1 VNLRDGTVVHS
12 SWDRGAIID
21 DDVSIGHNEALIHA
35 CTLKSGSFVGGVS
48 ALVTDYVVE
57 LSGARVA
64 AGALVTPDQRIPEGQ
79 LWVGRPARF
88 MRTLGEE
95 DFAMF
100 RHNATQYFEPACHEQ
115 GVPIIASIPAIDA
128 S

>member
-1 VNLRDGTVVHS
+1 M
-12 SWDRGAIID
+12 
-21 DDVSIGHNEALIHA
+21 SIGHNEALIHA
-35 CTLKSGSFVGGVS
+35 CTRKSGSFVGGVS
-48 ALVTDYVVE
+48 ALVTDHVVV

-64 AGALVTPDQRIPEGQ
+64 AGALVTPDQRIREGH

-88 MRTLGEE
+88 MRTLGAE

-100 RHNATQYFEPACHEQ
+100 RYNATQYVEPACHQQ
-115 GVPIIASIPAIDA
+115 GVLTIASIPAIDA